1 MVVAVR
7 ATYAA
12 LPAERYPH
20 VHRLREELLIGDGD
34 ERARWFIQTLLSGMT
49 DSPG

>member
-1 MVVAVR
+1 MSPSAP
-7 ATYAA
+7 
-12 LPAERYPH
+12 PARRCPPSYLH